1 MLKEL
6 QTKYIA
12 LAAQV
17 EAVQANSNGK
27 PGAMPADDQVKFEAM
42 LNDLDGLSAQIEL
55 AKRAEAHSAWA
66 KTAADTLPVA
76 PILQDMKL
84 ETAEAKHAF
93 VKKLTGGV
101 LNASEEKALG
111 HTLTI
116 GSDPRGGYLAP
127 TQMAQDLIILL
138 RNMVYIRSWA
148 RSYPIQGAASIEV
161 PVLTADVADF
171 VETSE
176 AASSGTADT
185 QLAFGMRA
193 LTPRLR
199 EITVPVGRLMEK
211 STAFDIYQIIM
222 ESAAYAKMTKEEKEF
237 LLGNGATQAMGVLV
251 ESVNGFSTNRTTTT
265 GTANVIGF
273 DDFVNCLSGV
283 RSQFRANA
291 KWLIHRNLEG
301 RVRKLKDSANNYLW
315 SPVGQGVYNSQ
326 NLTVGLPATILGF
339 PYYTSEN
346 MTDPGITGNITTGTM
361 VAILSDFN
369 QSYAIADSIDM
380 EVVNLDQLY
389 YPRKALG
396 FLAAYDAQVINENAA
411 MRIKVG

>member
-6 QTKYIA
+6 QTQYIA

-27 PGAMPADDQVKFEAM
+27 PGAMPADDQAKFEAM
-42 LNDLDGLSAQIEL
+42 LNDLDGISARIEL
-55 AKRAEAHSAWA
+55 AKRAEAHSTWA
-66 KTAADTLPVA
+66 KTAADTFAASPV
-76 PILQDMKL
+76 LQDLKL

-93 VKKLTGGV
+93 VKKMTGGI
-101 LNASEEKALG
+101 LNAGEEKALG

-127 TQMAQDLIILL
+127 TQMSQDLIILL
-138 RNMVYIRSWA
+138 RNMTYIRTWA
-148 RSYPIQGAASIEV
+148 RNYPISGAASIEV
-161 PVLTADVADF
+161 PVLSADVLDL

-176 AASSGTADT
+176 AATTGTDDT

-211 STAFDIYQIIM
+211 SAALDIYQIIM

-237 LLGNGATQAMGVLV
+237 LLGNGANQAMGVLV
-251 ESVNGFSTNRTTTT
+251 ESVNGFSTARTTTT
-265 GTANVIGF
+265 ATANVIGF
-273 DDFVNCLSGV
+273 DDFVNCLSGL

-301 RVRKLKDSANNYLW
+301 RVRKLKDSANNYIW

-380 EVVNLDQLY
+380 EVVNLDQKY

-396 FLAAYDAQVINENAA
+396 FLAAYDGQVINENAG
-411 MRIKVG
+411 MRIKVS

>member
-6 QTKYIA
+6 QNQYIA

-27 PGAMPADDQVKFEAM
+27 PGEMPADDQVKFEAM
-42 LNDLDGLSAQIEL
+42 LNDLDGISARIEL

-66 KTAADTLPVA
+66 KTAADTFAASPV
-76 PILQDMKL
+76 LQGIKL

-93 VKKLTGGV
+93 VKKMTGGV
-101 LNASEEKALG
+101 LNAGEEKALG

-127 TQMAQDLIILL
+127 TQMSQDLIILL
-138 RNMVYIRSWA
+138 RNMTYIRTWA
-148 RSYPIQGAASIEV
+148 RNYPIQGAASIEV
-161 PVLTADVADF
+161 PVLSADVSDL

-176 AASSGTADT
+176 AATTGTDDT
-185 QLAFGMRA
+185 QLEFGMRA

-211 STAFDIYQIIM
+211 SSALDIYQIIM
-222 ESAAYAKMTKEEKEF
+222 ESAAYSKMTKEEKEF
-237 LLGNGATQAMGVLV
+237 LLGNGANQAMGVLV
-251 ESVNGFSTNRTTTT
+251 ESVNGFSTARTTTT

-273 DDFVNCLSGV
+273 DDFVNCLSGL

-301 RVRKLKDSANNYLW
+301 RIRKLKDSANNYLW

-380 EVVNLDQLY
+380 EVVNLDQKY

-396 FLAAYDAQVINENAA
+396 FLAAYDGQVINANAG
-411 MRIKVG
+411 MRIKVS